1 MRIAYTGKLEKLDPL
16 SQKKLDARVTKLG
29 KMLDGHGEKEAHV
42 IFTRQRHVHQAE
54 ITVNYYDHPLVGVG
68 DSSEK
73 LPALLTAID
82 KLEKQLLKHRA
93 KWRDSKRSGGGVL
106 KIGGVLKNG
115 VAATEPAAAAE
126 EAPPPRINR
135 VRLTR
140 KPMSAEEAMMEMNA
154 KKNYIAFRD
163 SESGGVSILIRRTD
177 GHFDLV
183 EA

>member
-1 MRIAYTGKLEKLDPL
+1 MKIAYTGRLEKVDPL
-16 SQKKLDARVTKLG
+16 SQKKLDARVAKLS
-29 KMLDGHGEKEAHV
+29 KLLDGNSEKEAHV
-42 IFTRQRHVHQAE
+42 IFTRQRHTHQAE

-68 DSSEK
+68 EASEK
-73 LPALLTAID
+73 LPALMMAVD
-82 KLEKQLLKHRA
+82 KLEKQLVKHRT
-93 KWRDSKRSGGGVL
+93 KWRDAKRNGAGS
-106 KIGGVLKNG
+106 LKNG
-115 VAATEPAAAAE
+115 LPAAESAPVTE
-126 EAPPPRINR
+126 EAEAPRINR

-163 SESGGVSILIRRTD
+163 SDSGGVSILIRRAD